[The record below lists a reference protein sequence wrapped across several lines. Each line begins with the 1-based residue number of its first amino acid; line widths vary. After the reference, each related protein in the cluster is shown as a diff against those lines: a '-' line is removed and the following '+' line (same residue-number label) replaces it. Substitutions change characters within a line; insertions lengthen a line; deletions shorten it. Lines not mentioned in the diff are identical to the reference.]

1 MGLSIHDGRKQQRA
15 QPAFKLTWFGYKG
28 STGGETWV
36 VLGDV
41 ALLAAQPRSPH
52 RELSPDGDKWRP
64 PKA

>member
-41 ALLAAQPRSPH
+41 ALLAAQPLITP
-52 RELSPDGDKWRP
+52 
-64 PKA
+64 